1 MTRLKKGALCV
12 LTLIALIAVMIVPRS
27 VVRTDAADA
36 QTQNLQDQIAEL
48 NKQIDEFKAQIS
60 ELSGQKDA
68 IMEVKE
74 KLDRLVAATQQK
86 IDTAEQLTAKLDEQ
100 IADTEGRIEQKET
113 EIKATF
119 DKFLERMVISYEQG
133 DVSYLSILVN
143 SADLGDFLSRMNMVN
158 SILEYDRNL
167 KIQYQNEKASLEA
180 DKKILEDD
188 RAYQNNLIAELNK
201 DKEENELLIKE
212 QETYLATIQ
221 KNLEDAQQQYYEAKA
236 QEDELDQQLQ
246 ALLAEIAARQQA
258 QQQQQQTP
266 SYDFIPSSGFGWPL
280 PGYTY
285 ISSGFGWRILWGYQ
299 DYHRGIDI
307 PAPGGTPIHAS
318 KSGVVVSATF
328 HGSYGNYVL
337 LDNGYNDAGYS
348 EATLYAHMSMLGCA
362 EGQVVNQGDIIGYVG
377 TTGNSSGNH
386 LHFEI
391 RLNGQIYD
399 PLNYVTP
406 Y

>member
-1 MTRLKKGALCV
+1 MTRLKKGAICV
-12 LTLIALIAVMIVPRS
+12 LTLIAMIAVMAVPRS
-27 VVRTDAADA
+27 VVRTDAADTK
-36 QTQNLQDQIAEL
+36 TQSLQDQIAEL
-48 NKQIDEFKAQIS
+48 NRQIDEYKDQIS
-60 ELSGQKDA
+60 ALSGQKESV
-68 IMEVKE
+68 MEVKE

-86 IDTAEQLTAKLDEQ
+86 IDTAEQLRSKLEEQ
-100 IADTEGRIEQKET
+100 IADTEGRISQKEA

-133 DVSYLSILVN
+133 DASYLSILVN

-167 KIQYQNEKASLEA
+167 KIQYQNEKAALEA
-180 DKKILEDD
+180 DKKVLEED
-188 RAYQNNLIAELNK
+188 RTYQNNLIEELKK
-201 DKEENELLIKE
+201 DKEENEQLIKD

-221 KNLEDAQQQYYEAKA
+221 KDLDTVQAQYAQAKE
-236 QEDELDQQLQ
+236 QEDELDRQLQ
-246 ALLAEIAARQQA
+246 ALLAEIAARNRQQT
-258 QQQQQQTP
+258 TP
-266 SYDFIPSSGFGWPL
+266 SYNFIPSDGFGWPL

-285 ISSGFGWRILWGYQ
+285 ISSGFGWRILWGNQ
-299 DYHRGIDI
+299 DFHRGIDI

-337 LDNGYNDAGYS
+337 LDNGYNESGYS

-391 RLNGQIYD
+391 RFNGEIYD